1 MKDFTKIA
9 QAMNIQD
16 SPEMAILNR
25 VAREWQQGKMQIE
38 WEVLPHAYAKVR
50 EKVRIIGNI
59 LILMFILYG
68 LFSTLAPLVSPVL
81 AGKSNQMTMI
91 GVFAVL
97 SVIGEIFV
105 AVLAFQYLRRIRW
118 PAMLISIDRTARQ
131 VTIRNSF
138 MDIQTVA
145 YGAENVALPEFVLP
159 ENNLGQSVQLKDS
172 LQSKITAET
181 GLPFE
186 KFENLMIQ
194 ATHQ

>member
-16 SPEMAILNR
+16 SPEIALINR
-25 VAREWQQGKMQIE
+25 VASEWQQGKMLIE
-38 WEVLPHAYAKVR
+38 WEVIPPAYAKVR

-59 LILMFILYG
+59 LILMFILYS

-81 AGKSNQMTMI
+81 AGKSHQMTMI
-91 GVFAVL
+91 WVFVPL
-97 SVIGEIFV
+97 QVIMEIFV
-105 AVLAFQYLRRIRW
+105 AVLAFKYLRRIRW
-118 PAMLISIDRTARQ
+118 PAILITIDRTAKQ

-145 YGAENVALPEFVLP
+145 YGTQCVALPEFVLP

-186 KFENLMIQ
+186 KFEKLIVQ
-194 ATHQ
+194 AA

>member
-1 MKDFTKIA
+1 MKDFTQIA

-38 WEVLPHAYAKVR
+38 WEVIPPVNAKSI
-50 EKVRIIGNI
+50 ENMAIIVKI
-59 LILMFILYG
+59 LILMSVLYTV
-68 LFSTLAPLVSPVL
+68 FSMLVPLLSYGTFDNM
-81 AGKSNQMTMI
+81 AMI

-97 SVIGEIFV
+97 LSVVLQLFV
-105 AVLAFQYLRRIRW
+105 VLPLALKYLRSNRWRAIRI
-118 PAMLISIDRTARQ
+118 IIDRSTKQ
-131 VTIRNSF
+131 VTIRRSSTN
-138 MDIQTVA
+138 IQTVA
-145 YGAENVALPEFVLP
+145 YGATNVALPEFVLP

-194 ATHQ
+194 AANQ

>member
-9 QAMNIQD
+9 QATNIQD

-25 VAREWQQGKMQIE
+25 VNREWQQGKMQIE

-68 LFSTLAPLVSPVL
+68 LFSTLAPLVPPVL

-97 SVIGEIFV
+97 SVIVEIFV

-194 ATHQ
+194 ATNQ